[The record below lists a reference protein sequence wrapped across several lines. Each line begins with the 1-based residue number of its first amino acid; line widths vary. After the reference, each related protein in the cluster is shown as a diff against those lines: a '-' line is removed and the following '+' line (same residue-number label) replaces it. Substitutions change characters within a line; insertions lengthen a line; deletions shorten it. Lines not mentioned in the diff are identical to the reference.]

1 MIISLHD
8 SNLSRVCYIDNS
20 LPDAMHYSDDSWNR
34 YLQEATSTFDFKIYK
49 TGNKYESFL
58 NEKNYVSFSYGN
70 SQYLFSIM
78 RTEEDE
84 SSIKIYAENLNLEL
98 LNETKQPID
107 ITTSNNLVWYL
118 NVNYL
123 IEGSGITIGIN
134 EVSDQT
140 RKIKLESE
148 QTGLARLISIANN
161 FGAEIEFVTSL
172 NPDGTLK
179 SLVANFYKKYDEIN
193 YQGVGRDR
201 QDVILEYGKNIESI
215 TRTVDKTDIFNTIVP
230 VGKDGVG
237 IESIEQTEYDDK
249 GNIEF
254 YTKAGNRAIY
264 APISKQ
270 LYKAHL
276 ANGKDGWIQR
286 YHTLDGTSDVSTL
299 YTLGL
304 NELRKHAYPAVTYD
318 VKGFFDLNIGDTV
331 RVFDNAFSP
340 ILLLKARVAQQTIS
354 FSNPSQNKTTFGN
367 IQALENRLSKDIT
380 SRLAQLVEE
389 ATPYR
394 FEIVSSYGL
403 TFKNSTGQTT
413 LTARV
418 FKGAKVDEV
427 SVDKFEWTINGTKFG
442 GTSKSQIVK
451 SSDINGTAVVRYNAT
466 IGGSVVGG
474 LEVTIQDISDGKNG
488 DKGDT
493 GDGISKI
500 DSKWQITASSTKPSD
515 SWSSTNWE
523 TDLQIATATLK
534 YLWQIDRTTF
544 TSGKTSDVT
553 TLSGVYGDNGSPGK
567 NGLDSLYINIS
578 NPAVTVQSSYDGSV
592 QSYSGTGTRIDLTE
606 GATVLQYDEKGVT
619 AGTWKVSAVV
629 TGITCGAIVDSGA
642 YATVAN
648 HSGMTTD
655 SAMIEYTITGKR
667 SNGANFDIKASQ
679 SFSKSKQGIVGVSS
693 YTWIRY
699 SANSNGTSMTT
710 QPGADTKYIGLYT
723 GASATPPTNNI
734 DYTWSNYVGPKGDPT
749 GVTKQ
754 ATEPA
759 SAQRFLGMLWQYTGT
774 TSMSITGT
782 TATPNAIYRWTGT
795 AWELWYFYAANI
807 QADAAFFNL
816 LNVSSATVDN
826 LGVNGA
832 INANLI
838 NPTAGNL
845 LINSEFQ
852 SNNYFDGW
860 KFAGSLGNYFKDES
874 RLYGPGSGDGSTLIF
889 FDSRSSSASASDYG
903 IMYQDYR
910 ASSGFSYSASCIAFF
925 TSGSGYIRLRI
936 SALDSSGIAIGTS
949 YSTNYTTANFGL
961 LKLENFLAPSG
972 TVSVRI
978 AIMGYGASRAAFTRL
993 MMNKGSKVAPYTPS
1007 AGALTVTGDMV
1018 VDGAIKAKKMSVD
1031 TLSTISSDIGTMIAG
1046 IIKVMADIIINA
1058 AGKTKKFGMLFTKK
1072 GLLSTG
1078 PTFDTAGQAS
1088 DTKMAVASLTQGELR
1103 FINMDYNDNLEQVQD
1118 SGTSS
1123 ANNGFI
1129 RFSSTA
1135 EKGDLL
1141 EITSSNILLN
1151 GYATQTSPWITLST
1165 LAKYRVAFG
1174 TVTVAVGLING
1185 SSSNTIYLGS
1195 IPVKLRPGD
1204 SRMFGVS
1211 AWWEDTSRDRH
1222 VQVNADQGNMSLLNP
1237 YPNQEYRFEVTW
1249 TIPM

>member
-34 YLQEATSTFDFKIYK
+34 YLQEATSTFDFKVHK

-58 NEKNYVSFSYGN
+58 NEKNYVSFSYN
-70 SQYLFSIM
+70 NNQYLFSIM

-107 ITTSNNLVWYL
+107 ITTSSTLLWYL
-118 NVNYL
+118 NANYL
-123 IEGSGITIGIN
+123 IDGSGVTIGIN

-179 SLVANFYKKYDEIN
+179 SLVANFYKKYDGIN

-201 QDVILEYGKNIESI
+201 QDVVLEYGRNIESI

-249 GNIEF
+249 GNVEF
-254 YTKAGNRAIY
+254 YTKAGNKAIY

-270 LYKAHL
+270 LYRAQL
-276 ANGKDGWIQR
+276 ANDKDGWIQR
-286 YHTLDGTSDVSTL
+286 YHTLDGTSDIKTL

-331 RVFDNAFSP
+331 RVFDSGFSP

-394 FEIVSSYGL
+394 FEIISSDGL

-418 FKGAKVDEV
+418 YKGAKVDEV

-442 GTSKSQIVK
+442 GISKNQLIK
-451 SSDINGTAVVRYNAT
+451 ASDINGTAAVRYNAT
-466 IGGSVVGG
+466 IGGVVVGG
-474 LEVTIQDISDGKNG
+474 LEVTVQDVSDGAAGLPGPQG
-488 DKGDT
+488 DTIYPHAAFAYSSDGVDRFTTVYPNLNILTNTKTQTYTSTGTANNNSSNTYRLDSPPLTNALLTISYDYVITNSVGTWSGFIRPTYGVGGANKYVSNANLTGSHKETLRVSIGGNTTSGILTSGLPTGTVVRIDNLKVEFGDVKTPWMPSKSEVKPSDYPSYRGEYSDKLTTQSQLPSDYKWLAFRGPTGDT
-493 GDGISKI
+493 G
-500 DSKWQITASSTKPSD
+500 
-515 SWSSTNWE
+515 
-523 TDLQIATATLK
+523 AT
-534 YLWQIDRTTF
+534 
-544 TSGKTSDVT
+544 GNGVKTSDVSYQTGASGIVTPTGTWT
-553 TLSGVYGDNGSPGK
+553 TSVPALIKGQYLWTRTIWTYTDNTSNTGYSVSYISVDGSRGDAGDK
-567 NGLDSLYINIS
+567 GLDALNLVLS
-578 NPAVTVQSSYDGSV
+578 NQATVIPATYDGSV
-592 QSYSGTGTRIDLTE
+592 QSYNGTGTRIDLTE
-606 GATVLQYDEKGVT
+606 GTTVLQYDGGGVT

-648 HSGMTTD
+648 HSGMAGD
-655 SAMIEYTITGKR
+655 SASIEYTITGKR
-667 SNGANFDIKASQ
+667 TNGANFTIKASQ

-723 GASATPPTNNI
+723 GTSATTPTSNS
-734 DYTWSNYVGPKGDPT
+734 DYTWSNYVGSNGADGKNGIDGDKGDPT

-774 TSMSITGT
+774 SSISITGM
-782 TATPNAIYRWTGT
+782 TATPNAIYRWIGT
-795 AWELWYFYAANI
+795 AWELWYFYAVNI
-807 QADAAFFNL
+807 QADTI
-816 LNVSSATVDN
+816 SA
-826 LGVNGA
+826 
-832 INANLI
+832 IS
-838 NPTAGNL
+838 GNL
-845 LINSEFQ
+845 
-852 SNNYFDGW
+852 
-860 KFAGSLGNYFKDES
+860 
-874 RLYGPGSGDGSTLIF
+874 
-889 FDSRSSSASASDYG
+889 
-903 IMYQDYR
+903 
-910 ASSGFSYSASCIAFF
+910 
-925 TSGSGYIRLRI
+925 
-936 SALDSSGIAIGTS
+936 
-949 YSTNYTTANFGL
+949 
-961 LKLENFLAPSG
+961 
-972 TVSVRI
+972 
-978 AIMGYGASRAAFTRL
+978 
-993 MMNKGSKVAPYTPS
+993 
-1007 AGALTVTGDMV
+1007 
-1018 VDGAIKAKKMSVD
+1018 
-1031 TLSTISSDIGTMIAG
+1031 GTMIAG
-1046 IIKVMADIIINA
+1046 IIKVMADIVINA

-1078 PTFDTAGQAS
+1078 PTFNTAGQAS

-1103 FINMDYNDNLEQVQD
+1103 FINMDYNENLEQVQD

-1141 EITSSNILLN
+1141 EISSGGRILLD
-1151 GYATQTSPWITLST
+1151 GFTTQTNAWIKLTELSYY
-1165 LAKYRVAFG
+1165 KVMFGRVNIR
-1174 TVTVAVGLING
+1174 VGLTSG
-1185 SSSNTIYLGS
+1185 SLRDNIYLGTVPDQYKSPNGDVMLPAQAWS
-1195 IPVKLRPGD
+1195 INTNL
-1204 SRMFGVS
+1204 
-1211 AWWEDTSRDRH
+1211 DRH
-1222 VQVNADQGNMSLLNP
+1222 VQYSTNGSLYLLNP
-1237 YPNQEYRFEVTW
+1237 EPNTKYVFEVSYTL
-1249 TIPM
+1249 